1 MARKAAR
8 AKGRKSKTRKRPA
21 KRAKFRRAPKAKA
34 RRAPKA
40 TTKKRAKRP
49 QAKRERSVSTP
60 VSSPRNM
67 NEPIPAQP
75 AGRIGMRRPP
85 NKPKMPAPKAPR
97 ELAQAEPDARF
108 GDAREPEANAREHP
122 DGSMPPMERKAGYKN
137 TDEGF

>member
-1 MARKAAR
+1 MSA
-8 AKGRKSKTRKRPA
+8 
-21 KRAKFRRAPKAKA
+21 
-34 RRAPKA
+34 
-40 TTKKRAKRP
+40 
-49 QAKRERSVSTP
+49 P

-67 NEPIPAQP
+67 SEPIPTQP
-75 AGRIGMRRPP
+75 AGRIGMRRPS
-85 NKPKMPAPKAPR
+85 NKPKMPGPKVPR

>member
-1 MARKAAR
+1 MARKTAR
-8 AKGRKSKTRKRPA
+8 AKGRKSKTRKGA
-21 KRAKFRRAPKAKA
+21 TKRAKTRRTTAKAK
-34 RRAPKA
+34 
-40 TTKKRAKRP
+40 TKKRAKRP
-49 QAKRERSVSTP
+49 QAKRVRSVSTP

-67 NEPIPAQP
+67 NEPIPAEP

-85 NKPKMPAPKAPR
+85 NKPKMPVPKAPR